1 MDESSF
7 EFPRRTARPLWTR
20 ARVLGAA
27 AGTLVR
33 AMRLLVAPSRE
44 RGSRLEGSEDP
55 RVVVTMGLAVVDDT
69 DLTARPALEALLE
82 LTLVLRDGYDS
93 ECQRPFTAARA
104 ELCASCREHA
114 RRQTLLAR
122 RLAARLAALG
132 TPVEPSV
139 RAPSAAVEASV
150 APLEAE
156 LHRLLSTHRQILN
169 EAKAFGRRQAGAART
184 TQQEIV
190 VADVVA
196 TNRRQAATLLRCLI
210 EYRGSSSPLGE

>member
-1 MDESSF
+1 MYESSF

-33 AMRLLVAPSRE
+33 AMRLLLAPSRE
-44 RGSRLEGSEDP
+44 RGSQLEGSEDP
-55 RVVVTMGLAVVDDT
+55 RVVVTMGVAVVDDT
-69 DLTARPALEALLE
+69 DLTARPALERLLE
-82 LTLVLRDGYDS
+82 LTLVLRDGYDR
-93 ECQRPFTAARA
+93 ECQRPFTAARV

-122 RLAARLAALG
+122 RLAARLDALG
-132 TPVEPSV
+132 ILVEPSA
-139 RAPSAAVEASV
+139 RAPSAVEASI

-169 EAKAFGRRQAGAART
+169 EAKAFGRRPAAAARSS
-184 TQQEIV
+184 QQEIV

-210 EYRGSSSPLGE
+210 ECRGSSSPLGE